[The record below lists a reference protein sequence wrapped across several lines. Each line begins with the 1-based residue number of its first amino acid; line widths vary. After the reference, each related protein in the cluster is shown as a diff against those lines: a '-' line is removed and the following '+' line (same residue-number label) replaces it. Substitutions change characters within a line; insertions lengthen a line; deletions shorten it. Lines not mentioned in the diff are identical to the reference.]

1 MSTGRTTHTLHPLVW
16 IGMGMVLRA
25 LLGGLVPLLPD
36 EAYYWEWSRR
46 LEAGYFDHPP
56 GVALMIAAGSVFGGN
71 TTFGVRLGAWVMGTV
86 AHSALV
92 LLAGRLGGKWAASRA
107 GVLMLVLPLAT
118 LGLVLATPDAPMLAA
133 LAVAAWCTTA
143 ALQSPPRS
151 WHALLWWSAA
161 GAATGGAMASK
172 YTGVLFPVSVF
183 VACVVH
189 PALRRRF
196 AEPGPYVA
204 VLVATVVF
212 APVLVWNW
220 FYEWISFRFQFAHGF
235 SPARGHPVLR
245 ELELIG
251 GQLGLATPVLFVLM
265 ALAVW
270 LALRTGWG
278 ARAPTTHASATGPHD
293 DGVRVMLA
301 ISAVVPMLLFMA
313 SAWRRSVEA
322 NWPAPIYVGAVA
334 LLASTNTRW
343 STGRWYRGGL
353 AFAGV
358 LLLIVAVQAWRP
370 VLPVAPRKDP
380 IARAHGWTALAQ
392 ATDRAQRDPFLDGTV
407 DVWVAANRYQDAA
420 QLAFHLPT
428 QPTVFALNL
437 ASRRNQYDVWETAYD
452 RVRPGDGLVA
462 VFDADAKGDSLA
474 AAVSTWFRDH
484 RLFEEVPLT
493 RGEGMVTTKRIWVYR
508 LAVDIPRAPALF
520 D

>member
-1 MSTGRTTHTLHPLVW
+1 MAVSRTSHTLHPLVW
-16 IGMGMVLRA
+16 IGVGMVVRA
-25 LLGGLVPLLPD
+25 LMGGLVPLLPD

-56 GVALMIAAGSVFGGN
+56 GVALMIATGSAFGGN

-86 AHSALV
+86 AHGALV
-92 LLAGRLGGKWAASRA
+92 LLAGRLGGRWAASRA
-107 GVLMLVLPLAT
+107 GILMLVLPLAT

-133 LAVAAWCTTA
+133 LAVTAWCTVA
-143 ALQSPPRS
+143 ALQSRPRS
-151 WHALLWWSAA
+151 WRALLWWSAA
-161 GAATGGAMASK
+161 GAAAGAAMVSK
-172 YTGVLFPVSVF
+172 YTGVLFPIAVLAAF
-183 VACVVH
+183 VAH

-220 FYEWISFRFQFAHGF
+220 FYEWISFRFQFSHGF

-251 GQLGLATPVLFVLM
+251 GQFGLATPVLFVLM

-270 LALRTGWG
+270 RALHN
-278 ARAPTTHASATGPHD
+278 APGTQEDATSDTAAPHD
-293 DGVRVMLA
+293 DGVRFMLA
-301 ISAVVPMLLFMA
+301 VSAVVPMLLFMV

-334 LLASTNTRW
+334 LLASTSTRW
-343 STGRWYRGGL
+343 STGRWYRGGIV
-353 AFAGV
+353 FAGM
-358 LLLIVAVQAWRP
+358 LLLMVAVQAWRP
-370 VLPVAPRKDP
+370 VLPLAPRKDP
-380 IARAHGWTALAQ
+380 IARAYGWTALAS

-474 AAVSTWFRDH
+474 TVVSTWFRDH
-484 RLFEEVPLT
+484 RLFAEVPLA
-493 RGEGMVTTKRIWVYR
+493 RGEGIVTTKRIWVYR

-520 D
+520 E